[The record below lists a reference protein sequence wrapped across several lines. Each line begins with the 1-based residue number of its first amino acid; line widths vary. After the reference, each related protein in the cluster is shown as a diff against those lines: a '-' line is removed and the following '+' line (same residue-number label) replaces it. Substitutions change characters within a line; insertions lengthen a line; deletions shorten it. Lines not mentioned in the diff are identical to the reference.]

1 MGRHRRG
8 RVALLGSGLAGAGRV
23 GEALPVGLGA
33 EVRVVGLVEL
43 V

>member
-1 MGRHRRG
+1 MIFKGKVKQR
-8 RVALLGSGLAGAGRV
+8 LAGAGRV